1 MPVKKT
7 KTTLKTSQISE
18 KKVTKEVVLKKNT
31 DKTPEKGVKKDVKKV
46 VVKRRKV
53 ELKPT
58 KASAVAIASQANRAK
73 KQAFIEKVSSSEVVP
88 NKKVE
93 LSDNRIPLWV
103 WMFFGCSLI
112 LFCVSFYQAII
123 RPQIEKENIVVEDS
137 VYQVDKNVDFG
148 WVALEMEG
156 NDEVILEENQ
166 SDHIDIEENQWVMV
180 SKTPEEVIEQFFEC
194 LSNRDF
200 DGAFDLMIPALVNY
214 NDIRAHFTSYRM
226 DPFLDWIEWW
236 MLVPENFKYIN
247 SPSYWKDVYNFDLSY
262 VLKSNQEK
270 YDETWEFTVSTQ
282 QGNPQISS
290 IRCIS
295 SKCSYHPI
303 FWPENFGLTK

>member
-7 KTTLKTSQISE
+7 TKISSKTFKDSEKEVTLKVLS
-18 KKVTKEVVLKKNT
+18 KKDKE
-31 DKTPEKGVKKDVKKV
+31 KDVKKV

-73 KQAFIEKVSSSEVVP
+73 KQALIERVSNSDIPTKQVSSSDT
-88 NKKVE
+88 K
-93 LSDNRIPLWV
+93 IPVWV
-103 WMFFGCSLI
+103 WVFFGCSLM
-112 LFCVSFYQAII
+112 LFCISFYQAII
-123 RPQIEKENIVVEDS
+123 RPQIESENVVIDDSIYWVGGNVIDDVETQEIDNGETVAKDNLEQGENGNKWITVPETATDVIKEFFS
-137 VYQVDKNVDFG
+137 R
-148 WVALEMEG
+148 L
-156 NDEVILEENQ
+156 
-166 SDHIDIEENQWVMV
+166 SD
-180 SKTPEEVIEQFFEC
+180 
-194 LSNRDF
+194 RDF
-200 DGAFDLMIPALVNY
+200 DSAFDLMIPALRNY
-214 NDIRAHFTSYRM
+214 NDIRAHFKSFRM

-236 MLVPENFKYIN
+236 NLTPENFRYVN

-270 YDETWEFTVSTQ
+270 YDETWEFTINTQ
-282 QGNPQISS
+282 QGNPLISS

-303 FWPENFGLTK
+303 FWPENFGLMK